1 MVEKFIT
8 VKQMKAVLNELSN
21 DYRLV
26 ANEVGN
32 ISIFDENGK
41 YIGFI
46 DLLYAKLGLG
56 LDEILNLCEN

>member
-41 YIGFI
+41 YIRI
-46 DLLYAKLGLG
+46 Y
-56 LDEILNLCEN
+56 